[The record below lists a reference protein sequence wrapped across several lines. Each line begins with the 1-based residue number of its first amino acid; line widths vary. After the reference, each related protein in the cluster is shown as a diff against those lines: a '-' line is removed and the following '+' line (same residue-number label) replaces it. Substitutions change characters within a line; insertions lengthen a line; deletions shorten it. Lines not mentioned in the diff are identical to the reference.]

1 MLYMDFIQKAKELT
15 IEQNDNGTWYLI
27 PEWRYVLASNELALY
42 KFRDFRAD
50 WYAIEDNLK
59 LEVEKR
65 NKAWDKTPRVM
76 SWAYDLINASV
87 EPAMTAEENELVA
100 NAISFMKMS
109 HEAQANETKED
120 DEQKEEAAKDE

>member
-1 MLYMDFIQKAKELT
+1 MLYMDYIQKAKELT

-27 PEWRYVLASNELALY
+27 PEWRYILVCNELALY

-65 NKAWDKTPRVM
+65 NKANDKTYSVM
-76 SWAYDLINASV
+76 AWADGIVNTTNVAL
-87 EPAMTAEENELVA
+87 TDEENDLVSKA
-100 NAISFMKMS
+100 FDLLKTQQEGSLMQS
-109 HEAQANETKED
+109 GGE
-120 DEQKEEAAKDE
+120 